1 MQTAQGYVL
10 ESLRN
15 VRVFLEGNADKL
27 GDVIKTGIKAEL
39 LQRID
44 ELEAHSNEQ
53 TAGAGTVK
61 DATKIAQARR
71 YTLMHDHMMVISRIG
86 RAKLPHTPELATLKM
101 PHGNPSAARLTE
113 AAYQMANSA
122 QKNAPI
128 FVAAGLPEDFAA
140 KLKAAAD
147 AVIESRQQRSLAQAN
162 RTVANKALQA
172 KLAAARKLV
181 SVLDAMIRTA
191 VRSEPTLLPGWKQVK
206 RIPKISAYGPNP
218 ARPVQSTSS
227 APAAPAPAT
236 CAHGGTRHA

>member
-181 SVLDAMIRTA
+181 SVLDAMVKTAIR
-191 VRSEPTLLPGWKQVK
+191 SDPTLLPGWNQVK
-206 RIPKISAYGPNP
+206 HVAKSPVSGPASEESASP
-218 ARPVQSTSS
+218 APTT
-227 APAAPAPAT
+227 PAAPAFA
-236 CAHGGTRHA
+236 ASALAA